1 MKNHASRI
9 VQEAILALKKRGVI
23 SPEKV
28 VQAARD
34 PKSPL
39 HSRFTWDDTDAAHQY
54 RLVQA
59 RNLIRVCVSVLPG
72 TNQNER
78 VFVSLSRDSQKEGG
92 GYRVTAD
99 VLSDAELR
107 EELLSEA
114 LKELDVFKQKYARLS
129 ELSLVFSAIAKT
141 WKKL

>member
-1 MKNHASRI
+1 MRNHASKI
-9 VQEAILALKKRGVI
+9 VQDALLALKRRGTI
-23 SPEKV
+23 TPERV
-28 VQAARD
+28 VEAARD

-39 HSRFTWDDTDAAHQY
+39 HSRFTWENDEAAHQW
-54 RLVQA
+54 RLQQA
-59 RNLIRVCVSVLPG
+59 RQLIRVCVSVVPG
-72 TNQNER
+72 TNVNER

-107 EELLSEA
+107 AELLSEA
-114 LKELDVFKQKYARLS
+114 LKELDAFKHKYARLS

-141 WKKL
+141 NKKL